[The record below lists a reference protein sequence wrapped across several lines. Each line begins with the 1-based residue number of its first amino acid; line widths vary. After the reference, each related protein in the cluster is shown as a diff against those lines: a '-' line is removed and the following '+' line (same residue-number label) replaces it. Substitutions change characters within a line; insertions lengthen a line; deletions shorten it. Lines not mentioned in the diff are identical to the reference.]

1 MGSGAQALT
10 QFPCFMNILSYLL
23 LLQRFSSPGPL
34 FRPPLIHLGLHS
46 TFRLGLPVVTI
57 RQALSL
63 FRKGQNAIKKQNS
76 RFRFPQFDRYNKML
90 QAAKADISFQSTRQ
104 NPSHIMTLMSLFF
117 SIFVHLF
124 SFFKHT
130 KDLALH
136 DQVFN
141 TLKTMG
147 ETISRIGY
155 DFPHIQMVEFLLV
168 PFFLF
173 LFFSFFFCVLTGA
186 LSLSQFT
193 IIIEH
198 LVTNSYMSSHC
209 TAKIMK

>member
-1 MGSGAQALT
+1 MTSH
-10 QFPCFMNILSYLL
+10 IS
-23 LLQRFSSPGPL
+23 R
-34 FRPPLIHLGLHS
+34 R
-46 TFRLGLPVVTI
+46 RVTI

-63 FRKGQNAIKKQNS
+63 FRKGQNAIKKQTHDTGS
-76 RFRFPQFDRYNKML
+76 HTQFHQYNKVL

-104 NPSHIMTLMSLFF
+104 KQNSSLITTLMSLFY
-117 SIFVHLF
+117 SISVHIF

-130 KDLALH
+130 EDLALH

-141 TLKTMG
+141 NLKMRG
-147 ETISRIGY
+147 ETISRIRY

-168 PFFLF
+168 SLF
-173 LFFSFFFCVLTGA
+173 LSFFFLTGA

-198 LVTNSYMSSHC
+198 LVTKSYMASHC
-209 TAKIMK
+209 TAKIIK